1 MKQYLDL
8 MRQVRDHGHRKDDR
22 TGTGTLSIFGHQ
34 MRFDLADG
42 FPLVTTKKLHLRS
55 IIYELLWFI
64 RGDTNVRYL
73 RDNKVT
79 IWDEWADETGDLGP
93 VYGAQWRSW
102 PARDGSAIDQLA
114 DVISRIRSNPDSR
127 RLIVTAWNPADVDR
141 MALPPCH
148 CLFQFYV
155 AEGRLSCQLY
165 QRSADIFLGVPFNI
179 ASYALLTHMI
189 AQVTGLKPG
198 TFVHTL
204 GDAHLYLNHL
214 DQADEQMKRDAAA
227 PAAAGHQ
234 ARRDVDRRLPLRGF
248 RDRQLSVPSAYRRAG
263 GRLMLI
269 GEDLRGGL
277 RRRLYAPSNP
287 AGLAYAIGVAVLLVV
302 INQVLQ
308 IALSSVVLNAMFEE
322 ASTRNAVKAALL
334 VIFPTALL
342 TALAALLLARG
353 RGGTVGEVLS
363 LRWPRFGLLGWPYF
377 VLVFLIVMYFAVA
390 MVVLLLGIDMADYTP
405 GPQGQSPESGSAGL
419 VKEAMFD
426 IANTPWLFALVIP
439 SVALGAP
446 IWEELVFRGQLFAAL
461 SKTRIGVAG
470 TTVVTAALWSLMHLT
485 EPWLA
490 IGIIFMLGL
499 AFGWMMYRFG
509 SIWVPMIC
517 HGVWN
522 TVYALAVF
530 GQVGA

>member
-1 MKQYLDL
+1 
-8 MRQVRDHGHRKDDR
+8 
-22 TGTGTLSIFGHQ
+22 
-34 MRFDLADG
+34 
-42 FPLVTTKKLHLRS
+42 
-55 IIYELLWFI
+55 
-64 RGDTNVRYL
+64 
-73 RDNKVT
+73 
-79 IWDEWADETGDLGP
+79 
-93 VYGAQWRSW
+93 
-102 PARDGSAIDQLA
+102 
-114 DVISRIRSNPDSR
+114 
-127 RLIVTAWNPADVDR
+127 
-141 MALPPCH
+141 
-148 CLFQFYV
+148 
-155 AEGRLSCQLY
+155 
-165 QRSADIFLGVPFNI
+165 
-179 ASYALLTHMI
+179 
-189 AQVTGLKPG
+189 
-198 TFVHTL
+198 
-204 GDAHLYLNHL
+204 
-214 DQADEQMKRDAAA
+214 
-227 PAAAGHQ
+227 
-234 ARRDVDRRLPLRGF
+234 
-248 RDRQLSVPSAYRRAG
+248 
-263 GRLMLI
+263 MLI

-287 AGLAYAIGVAVLLVV
+287 AGLAYAIGVAILLVV

-522 TVYALAVF
+522 AVYALAVF